1 MHARNLG
8 YLRQNQREKT
18 RQSFWFQIEK
28 EILRK
33 DIKLPFCDLGTETVS
48 LPLKRPLS
56 IKDHC
61 CRVWQNT
68 SKKADSYKN

>member
-18 RQSFWFQIEK
+18 RQSFWFQTEK

-33 DIKLPFCDLGTETVS
+33 DIKQASFSVTEAQKQFHY
-48 LPLKRPLS
+48 P
-56 IKDHC
+56 
-61 CRVWQNT
+61 
-68 SKKADSYKN
+68 